1 MQNMDDFAPINS
13 NSLVFAGPYWGS
25 LEYEIA
31 YWAPHVRW
39 LREYL
44 KGKHFAVASYP
55 SHFPLYLGIT
65 DEFIGLSDTF
75 VNKGF
80 ETQYFEALCDQ
91 KEYSLLVHEYRAETF
106 KDRFKKIEYVRPPR
120 GNYHILR
127 RKKQLVYSKLF
138 CSEQAMEEFDA
149 GNVAGG
155 GKPVVV
161 FATNMKRNTMHFA
174 TQTMTAKRDS
184 DTRFDLQWPDE
195 RWMEVFNA
203 INLKFED
210 RISIVD
216 ITGCDLDLQIA
227 ALKRSICS
235 ILPDNEIAA
244 LSIHAECPTFIYG
257 GKIGRYE
264 DKWMN
269 PFGTDIV
276 FYESIRGLF
285 NEPSDMV
292 IHDAEAYIGECL
304 ARDMAVSVQEPIV
317 KNAGPI
323 KTVGVIGD
331 MDNPESTNVP
341 LSKAFETLGY
351 HGEAFPFRTAVRE
364 IGISEA
370 NKRIVEVAHT
380 FDLMIFCKNNG
391 SDPGV
396 IRECSRRGA
405 KTIWYMMD
413 AVEHIERNP
422 IYFDTAEVADI
433 CIVTSAAVKEV
444 LIKHGVK
451 SRILHLI
458 QGVDTDRYFPIITGK
473 PKEIDFLFI
482 GLRTLKRDRILDRI
496 SGLGFKV
503 EAHGPGYDGYVNAD
517 NFNRLCSMAKVCI
530 AINNTNPNID
540 SFSDR
545 VLRYMACGK
554 YVITEESK
562 DLFKYID
569 YSNALPFCE
578 QDLDQNFLE
587 SVLKA
592 SELKNPDHAR
602 SFVVNKYSW
611 VHVAQTMLDLA
622 NAKGSLLI
630 DAIDPESF
638 DKMLREKGSQAFI
651 DIAQRTNIGFVS
663 QWYQRGQTYITKML
677 MAAISGSQYQPQLLA
692 RNAVND
698 PNNLIIANKN
708 DDLRLPDS
716 VITISSTYHIQPPTF
731 ADWLDETNP
740 CVLFFNEEPQWELVE
755 IAKQRGIKTVG
766 YFVWE
771 LFNPED
777 AAKANA
783 LYDAIICPTECS
795 YNTFKNEYGI
805 KRAIHLPWGI
815 DPSFYI
821 TNDNLINDQKGIV
834 FFHPAGWGGLHERRG
849 TQYVIDAFVKAKLP
863 NAILHI
869 HTQKQRHEYNV
880 DGSDKIVVD
889 CGTVAR
895 ERLVQFYL
903 NNDVVVLPS
912 LWEGLGLTFLEA
924 IGCGKP
930 IITTDAPPMN
940 EFVKGRSGILC
951 VGKEIKQFD
960 GIFVPSI
967 IPDISK
973 LAHAMKFLCEDE
985 NLQIAIKQT
994 AELRKSYQF
1003 DGFRERVCALI
1014 EHIMEV

>member
-1 MQNMDDFAPINS
+1 MDDFAPINS

-25 LEYEIA
+25 LEYEIL
-31 YWAPHVRW
+31 YWAPHIRW
-39 LREYL
+39 LREHL
-44 KGKHFAVASYP
+44 KGPHFTAASYP

-65 DEFIGLSDTF
+65 DEFIGLPDAF

-91 KEYSLLVHEYRAETF
+91 KEYSLLIHEYRAKTF

-127 RKKQLVYSKLF
+127 RKKQLVYSKLL
-138 CSEQAMEEFDA
+138 CSKQAMEEFDA
-149 GNVAGG
+149 GNAVGG

-161 FATNMKRNTMHFA
+161 FAMNMKRKTMHFA
-174 TQTMTAKRDS
+174 TQLMTAKRNS
-184 DTRFDLQWPDE
+184 DTQFELQWPDE
-195 RWMEVFNA
+195 RWAEVFNA
-203 INLKFED
+203 ISLKFGD
-210 RISIVD
+210 RISLVD
-216 ITGCDLDLQIA
+216 ITGCDPDLQIA
-227 ALKRSICS
+227 ALKRSVCS

-244 LSIHAECPTFIYG
+244 MSIYAGCPTFIYG
-257 GKIGRYE
+257 GKTDRFE

-269 PFGTDIV
+269 PFDTDIV
-276 FYESIRGLF
+276 FYESIGGLF
-285 NEPSDMV
+285 NEPSGMV
-292 IHDAEAYIGECL
+292 IQDAEAYIGECL
-304 ARDMAVSVQEPIV
+304 AKNMAVSVQKPMV

-370 NKRIVEVAHT
+370 NKHIVEVAHT

-422 IYFDTAEVADI
+422 IYFDTAEAADI
-433 CIVTSAAVKEV
+433 CVVTTATVKEALV
-444 LIKHGVK
+444 KHGIK

-482 GLRTLKRDRILDRI
+482 GLRTIKRDRILGRI
-496 SGLGFKV
+496 ASFGFKV
-503 EAHGPGYDGYVNAD
+503 EAHGPGYNEYVNAD

-530 AINNTNPNID
+530 AINNTDPNVD

-545 VLRYMACGK
+545 ILRYMSCGCR
-554 YVITEESK
+554 VLSELSK
-562 DLFKYID
+562 ELFNYFEHGSIVAFRED
-569 YSNALPFCE
+569 E
-578 QDLDQNFLE
+578 LDKNFLD
-587 SVLKA
+587 SVLNSPPENDVDWLS
-592 SELKNPDHAR
+592 SEEIR
-602 SFVVNKYSW
+602 SFIVNKYSW
-611 VHVAQTMLDLA
+611 VHVAQTMLDLT
-622 NAKGSLLI
+622 NAEGPIRQQVEHSA
-630 DAIDPESF
+630 AIKDQIS
-638 DKMLREKGSQAFI
+638 
-651 DIAQRTNIGFVS
+651 NIGFVS

-677 MAAISGSQYQPQLLA
+677 MDAISGSQHQPRLLA

-698 PNNLIIANKN
+698 PNNLIVESG
-708 DDLRLPDS
+708 DDLQ
-716 VITISSTYHIQPPTF
+716 ISSGIIEICPTYAIPPVKF
-731 ADWLDETNP
+731 ADWLERIRP
-740 CVLFFNEEPQWELVE
+740 KILFFNEEPQWELVG
-755 IAKQRGIKTVG
+755 IAKQRGIKAVG

-771 LFNPED
+771 LFDPED

-795 YNTFKNEYGI
+795 YNTFKDEYGI
-805 KRAIHLPWGI
+805 KKAVHLPWGI
-815 DPSFYI
+815 DPAFYI
-821 TNDNLINDQKGIV
+821 TNDNLIKDQKGIV

-849 TQYVIDAFVKAKLP
+849 TQYVIDAFVNAKLP

-869 HTQKQRHEYNV
+869 HTQKQRHEYNI
-880 DGSDKIVVD
+880 DGSDKIVID

-903 NNDVVVLPS
+903 NSDVVVLPS

-940 EFVKGRSGILC
+940 EFVKEGSGILC
-951 VGKEIKQFD
+951 TGKEIKQFE
-960 GIFVPSI
+960 GIFVPGI

-973 LAHAMKFLCEDE
+973 IAEGMKLLCENE
-985 NLQIAIKQT
+985 NLQIATKQT
-994 AELRKSYQF
+994 AELRKSYEF
-1003 DGFRERVCALI
+1003 DGFRERVCALV
-1014 EHIMEV
+1014 EHIMEA